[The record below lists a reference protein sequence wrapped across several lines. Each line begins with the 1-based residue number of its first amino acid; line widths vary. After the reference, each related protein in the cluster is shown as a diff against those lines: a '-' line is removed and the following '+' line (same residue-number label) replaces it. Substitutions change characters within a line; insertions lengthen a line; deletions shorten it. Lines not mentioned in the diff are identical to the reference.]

1 MIFLS
6 FAWLLRNWHM
16 SSVGTGFSGQ
26 GVCWTHAPPLQY
38 SQISIQHFQKAPM
51 MYKNADRVKF
61 STLVGRKTPASGRYM
76 ASLLPAFKS
85 FARLLLILL
94 ADTGPEVLVIQ
105 ISFRV
110 YYSCRHD
117 RSKLDRKLAHCL
129 RRRRVSI
136 IEIEIII
143 MIWYMIGLDL

>member
-1 MIFLS
+1 
-6 FAWLLRNWHM
+6 
-16 SSVGTGFSGQ
+16 
-26 GVCWTHAPPLQY
+26 
-38 SQISIQHFQKAPM
+38 M

-110 YYSCRHD
+110 
-117 RSKLDRKLAHCL
+117 
-129 RRRRVSI
+129 
-136 IEIEIII
+136 
-143 MIWYMIGLDL
+143 